1 MHCALFQQEMSSAAP
16 KKKKFTRKQLR
27 ASQSML
33 TQQAQTNIYAS
44 QVGMTPFGAVRH
56 GGDIRVTELYDEG
69 EDDEYPTD
77 EESPPTKT
85 SSSAKKTA
93 ASEDS

>member
-1 MHCALFQQEMSSAAP
+1 
-16 KKKKFTRKQLR
+16 
-27 ASQSML
+27 
-33 TQQAQTNIYAS
+33 
-44 QVGMTPFGAVRH
+44 MTPFGAVRH

-85 SSSAKKTA
+85 SSSTKKTA